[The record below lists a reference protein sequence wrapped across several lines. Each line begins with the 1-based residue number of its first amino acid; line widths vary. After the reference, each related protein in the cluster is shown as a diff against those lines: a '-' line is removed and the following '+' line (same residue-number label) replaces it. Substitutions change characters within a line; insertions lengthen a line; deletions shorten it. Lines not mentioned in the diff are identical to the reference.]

1 VLLQTPV
8 KQQQRI
14 SNYHNIVTNNA
25 PEPLKLR
32 IKFTKMCQMEFSSWA
47 CSTSNACSSN
57 NMVHGSSQLQPVP

>member
-1 VLLQTPV
+1 V

-32 IKFTKMCQMEFSSWA
+32 IKVYQNVPNGSFLVGA